1 MNASVIRA
9 RQNLSVDI
17 EALTRLIR
25 DEQRESGE
33 IPWCDGQKTDPW
45 DHVESAIG
53 LTIGGHYEAA
63 RRAYEWMRQTQLED
77 GSWYAAYMTGRPE
90 DRTRDANLSTY
101 IAVGIYHYVLVTGD
115 RIFAETMWPMVRR
128 AIEFALALQTP
139 EGPIHWAISP
149 EGREDPM
156 ALLTGSSSVLM
167 SLKCALQLA
176 DVVGQGQPRWA
187 SARDRLQEALR
198 RKPHLFNMAKSRFSM
213 DWFYP
218 VLCGALK
225 GEDARRRIDKYWKK
239 FVVEG
244 QGVRCV
250 YDEPWVTIAE
260 TCELVLALAAMGN
273 EELARIVFSWISS
286 KRFDDDT
293 YWCGFTFPDMVI
305 WPEDKITWTN
315 AVVLMA
321 LDALYHLT
329 PASQLFHHASWDGG
343 GPA

>member
-1 MNASVIRA
+1 MNSSVIRA

-17 EALTRLIR
+17 EALTRLIL
-25 DEQRESGE
+25 DQQRASGE

-63 RRAYEWMRQTQLED
+63 RRAYEWMRRTQLDD
-77 GSWYAAYMTGRPE
+77 GSWYAAYRDGRPE

-101 IAVGIYHYVLVTGD
+101 IAVGIYHYLLVTGD
-115 RIFAETMWPMVRR
+115 RAFAEALWPTVRD
-128 AIEFALALQTP
+128 AIEFALKLQTP

-149 EGREDPM
+149 EGRVDAM
-156 ALLTGSSSVLM
+156 ALRTGSSSVFM
-167 SLKCALQLA
+167 SLKCALKLA
-176 DVVGQGQPRWA
+176 ELLGRPRPRWVDA
-187 SARDRLQEALR
+187 LGRLQDALC
-198 RKPHLFNMAKSRFSM
+198 RKPHLFNMTKSRFSM

-218 VLCGALK
+218 VLCGALQ
-225 GEDARRRIDKYWKK
+225 GDDARRRIDKYWKK

-250 YDEPWVTIAE
+250 YDEPWITVAE
-260 TCELVLALAAMGN
+260 TCELVLSLAAMGN
-273 EELARIVFSWISS
+273 EALARIVFGWIST
-286 KRFDDDT
+286 KRFEDDT

-305 WPEDKITWTN
+305 WPEDKISWTN

-329 PASQLFHHASWDGG
+329 PASQLFHHASWDDRA
-343 GPA
+343 PV